1 MVAEVKIWNPI
12 EVAEEARKDYASQ
25 ILASHLT
32 IDPSLSFPLMKPLII
47 KLCKDIFKAWSNL
60 DDSCFHVEKISGG
73 ITNLLLK
80 VSVKEENC
88 IDDTIAIRL
97 YGPNT
102 EYIIDRH
109 RELQAVKYLSAAGF
123 GAKWLGIF
131 GNGMVQSFIN
141 AHTLIPSDIRDP
153 KLAAKVAKELR
164 RFHHVDIP
172 GSKEP
177 QLWNDIWKF
186 FEKASVLEFEESKM
200 HKTYKTISFRE
211 VHDEIVELKYWAI
224 LRTRWSLRRF
234 SYYHRTTLRVNID
247 LLLVYIGLGY
257 VSWANH
263 TRHDKDVNHRI
274 QTGWM
279 KRRNVS
285 GGICD
290 KRLSSILPQGLSD
303 RLNSPVIFSHNDL
316 LSANIMINDEDKI
329 YFIDYE
335 YASYNYRGFD
345 IANHFAE
352 YAGFECDYN
361 LYPNMNEQFHFF
373 RHYIQPDRPH
383 EKEFIKAE
391 VSEKDLETFYVETN
405 TYVLASH
412 LFWALWGLIQA
423 KMSAI
428 DFDYL
433 GYFFLRYNEYKRQKE
448 KCFLQAQS
456 YLSGFKTE

>member
-12 EVAEEARKDYASQ
+12 EVAEQARKDYASQ

-47 KLCKDIFKAWSNL
+47 RLCKDIFKAWSNL
-60 DDSCFHVEKISGG
+60 DDSFFHVEKISGG

-200 HKTYKTISFRE
+200 HKTYETISFRE
-211 VHDEIVELKYWAI
+211 VHDEIVELK
-224 LRTRWSLRRF
+224 
-234 SYYHRTTLRVNID
+234 
-247 LLLVYIGLGY
+247 GL
-257 VSWANH
+257 
-263 TRHDKDVNHRI
+263 T
-274 QTGWM
+274 
-279 KRRNVS
+279 
-285 GGICD
+285 
-290 KRLSSILPQGLSD
+290 D

-316 LSANIMINDEDKI
+316 LSANIMINDDEDKI

-361 LYPNMNEQFHFF
+361 LYPNMNEQFHFL

-383 EKEFIKAE
+383 E
-391 VSEKDLETFYVETN
+391 VSEKDLETLYVETN

-448 KCFLQAQS
+448 KCFSQAQS
-456 YLSGFKTE
+456 YLSGFKNE